1 MNFFRLCD
9 IFLVERLC
17 DFFVWRD
24 SVLMIGRMIF
34 VWRGC
39 VMERLCDVEVA

>member
-1 MNFFRLCD
+1 MNFFRLGD

-34 VWRGC
+34 C
-39 VMERLCDVEVA
+39 VERLRDVEVA